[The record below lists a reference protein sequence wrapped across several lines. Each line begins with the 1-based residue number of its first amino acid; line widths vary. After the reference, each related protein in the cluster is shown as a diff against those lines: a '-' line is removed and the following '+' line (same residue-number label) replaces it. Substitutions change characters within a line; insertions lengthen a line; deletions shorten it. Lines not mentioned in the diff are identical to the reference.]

1 MLEAH
6 GIGFSLTFLMAIP
19 FSISKH
25 ALLTCFPSAT
35 IECLGSRCPIARMEA
50 FQNQLHYD
58 FQAFYLKRYHGL
70 SIDSWPHGVIL

>member
-6 GIGFSLTFLMAIP
+6 GIGFSLAFLMAIP

-35 IECLGSRCPIARMEA
+35 IECLGSRCSIARMEA
-50 FQNQLHYD
+50 FQNQPHYD
-58 FQAFYLKRYHGL
+58 FQVFNLKHYHWL
-70 SIDSWPHGVIL
+70 SVDSCPRGVIL